1 MGPNVSKQIEAFVVV
16 SGTFIL
22 MPSAEPISHS
32 VASGTLLVVASNPPT
47 TSGQRTLARAE
58 HARQILDFDRY
69 EIANIFS
76 QPTYRTSGVSDA
88 GSSPDGWFD
97 ARVALMSALDQA
109 AAVLLAYGVSKPAGA
124 AGKHHDEQV
133 AWLEAEVARRSL
145 PVWWVG
151 GAPRHPSRWQ
161 RYTYRAHPE
170 EDFQTALIRALARRD
185 DQLQTVKSGERTH
198 DTKSGTSSS

>member
-1 MGPNVSKQIEAFVVV
+1 M
-16 SGTFIL
+16 L
-22 MPSAEPISHS
+22 SAEPTSQS
-32 VASGTLLVVASNPPT
+32 EASGTLLVVASNPPT

-58 HARQILDFDRY
+58 QAREILNFDRY

-88 GSSPDGWFD
+88 GSSPDGWLD
-97 ARVALMSALDQA
+97 ARVALMPALDQA

-133 AWLEAEVARRSL
+133 AWLEAQVSKRSL
-145 PVWWVG
+145 AVWWVG

-170 EDFQTALIRALARRD
+170 QDFQTALIRALARRD
-185 DQLQTVKSGERTH
+185 DQLQPVKSGERSC
-198 DTKSGTSSS
+198 DPDSRTSSR